1 MNMTANK
8 NSTFLFI
15 LLALITL
22 NSWAQSNS
30 SSGIVSYSYYS
41 NLGRA
46 TQSDWDLLFEGD
58 KSIFMGGGNLKFVG
72 PETAK
77 GPNDRS
83 FELKVNGQLTPH
95 IINDFVT
102 DSIYSQGLVFREPYY
117 VKDYILNPKWTIH
130 SDSKNIS
137 GFSCKKA
144 TTTFRGRNYE
154 VWFTPEIP
162 VNFGPWKLN
171 GLPGLI
177 LLATDD
183 RNQIEFRAT
192 KIRLNED
199 IDIDAQIAV
208 LPKLGEEVS
217 LQEYVSQKDTEGE
230 QLSKY
235 ISSKVSRGGNSTSS
249 FEAAGRESQIEIIYE
264 WEVE

>member
-1 MNMTANK
+1 MEK
-8 NSTFLFI
+8 RVFFLSIIFV
-15 LLALITL
+15 LISL
-22 NSWAQSNS
+22 ESPAQTN
-30 SSGIVSYSYYS
+30 GGFVSYSYYS

-46 TQSDWDLLFEGD
+46 SQSEWDLLFEGD
-58 KSIFMGGGNLKFVG
+58 KSIFMGSGNLKFVG
-72 PETAK
+72 PETTK

-95 IINDFVT
+95 IINDLVK
-102 DSIYSQGLVFREPYY
+102 DSIYSQGLVFRDPYY
-117 VKDYILNPKWTIH
+117 VKDYILNPEWTIH

-162 VNFGPWKLN
+162 VNFGPWKLI

-177 LLATDD
+177 LLAIDD

-199 IDIDAQIAV
+199 IDIDAQIAA
-208 LPKLGEEVS
+208 LPKLGEKVS
-217 LQEYVSQKDTEGE
+217 LQEYVSKKDTEGE